1 MWLSGLVRAYLAIP
15 KHKEALCAAR
25 EAMKA
30 MPQSAK
36 ALTLVGDVYAHHPDG
51 RDKVSLKINYSGDSR
66 ADEINWHAAC
76 FFVLGVY
83 GLHCCGVDSCLVLIA
98 GKEIL

>member
-1 MWLSGLVRAYLAIP
+1 MCLAGLVRAYLAIP

-51 RDKVSLKINYSGDSR
+51 REKVVPHKKTTLAVRYNRSACSLLFS
-66 ADEINWHAAC
+66 
-76 FFVLGVY
+76 LGVI
-83 GLHCCGVDSCLVLIA
+83 GTVSILRIVIHCRREDFMNQH
-98 GKEIL
+98 